1 MKSETYNLS
10 VKCNLSHWSVR
21 WTLMQ
26 MAAKLNPKE
35 ATLYAIAYNCKY
47 VITLAVITTYDS
59 H

>member
-1 MKSETYNLS
+1 
-10 VKCNLSHWSVR
+10 
-21 WTLMQ
+21 MQ